1 MEISRHLL
9 TENHTDKK
17 DTEKMH
23 NEFTEENLADID
35 FTQNRREKTDS
46 RYIVYSGCLSGV
58 PALRGYCFGVSF
70 IFLIYTIL

>member
-23 NEFTEENLADID
+23 ID
-35 FTQNRREKTDS
+35 FTQNRRKKQTAA
-46 RYIVYSGCLSGV
+46 IL
-58 PALRGYCFGVSF
+58 F
-70 IFLIYTIL
+70 IAAVCPEFPPCGDTASAFLLFF

>member
-23 NEFTEENLADID
+23 NEFTEENPADID
-35 FTQNRREKTDS
+35 FTQNRRKKQTAAILFTAAVCPVFPPCGDTAS
-46 RYIVYSGCLSGV
+46 
-58 PALRGYCFGVSF
+58 A
-70 IFLIYTIL
+70 FLLFF

>member
-23 NEFTEENLADID
+23 NEFTEENPADID
-35 FTQNRREKTDS
+35 FTQTRRKKQTAAILFTAAVCPEFPPCGDTAS
-46 RYIVYSGCLSGV
+46 
-58 PALRGYCFGVSF
+58 A
-70 IFLIYTIL
+70 FLLFF

>member
-23 NEFTEENLADID
+23 NEFTEENPADID
-35 FTQNRREKTDS
+35 FTQNRRKKQTADNW
-46 RYIVYSGCLSGV
+46 LS
-58 PALRGYCFGVSF
+58 AFCS
-70 IFLIYTIL
+70 IFNLMRRLFLLKKCRL

>member
-23 NEFTEENLADID
+23 NEFTEENPADID
-35 FTQNRREKTDS
+35 FTQSRRKKTDS
-46 RYIVYSGCLSGV
+46 RCIVCSGCLSGV